1 MRTAA
6 NSTVSPL
13 IFPSLFLCLCT
24 CLSLTAAAEVVTE
37 AQLNWTTPPG
47 GIESALHLAPSP
59 GLAKELPLT
68 IQDESPPLPTIDLT
82 TQPEDLWQRVRN
94 GFSMPNLASPLVAD
108 RQAWYLNR
116 PEMLKHVLDRS
127 RRYLFYIVGELEK
140 RGMPTELALLPIVES
155 SYNPMA
161 YSRARASGIWQFI
174 PSTGRSYRL
183 EQNWWLDQRRDVI
196 ASTGAALDYLQTIYE
211 MHGDWHLA
219 LASYNWGEHAVAR
232 AVAKNQAR
240 NLPTDYANLTM
251 PVETRYYVPKLQAL
265 KNIIAQPKLFGI
277 KINPIPNQPYF
288 DMVGKPAN
296 MDLSIAAKLAE
307 TPLDEFIALNPAY
320 NRPVMPAG
328 KDSPLVLPAGKVQTF
343 LANLQH
349 HENQEKPL
357 SNWHTY
363 KLKKGE
369 KIETVAARHRL
380 SAAYLK
386 QINGITRR
394 TRLPAGTTLLVP
406 RKDGQASAN
415 LQEVNLPLTE
425 PELPK
430 TKPQKS
436 VGKTVGKT
444 AVKGGTGGKGV
455 KKAAVKVGK
464 PRPPVKTAKSAKKKS
479 VRQH

>member
-1 MRTAA
+1 MSPVPASA
-6 NSTVSPL
+6 VSPL
-13 IFPSLFLCLCT
+13 LLRRLLLWLCA
-24 CLSLTAAAEVVTE
+24 CLSFGAAAEVPPE
-37 AQLNWTTPPG
+37 SQLNWIALPG
-47 GIESALHLAPSP
+47 GIESSLHLAPSP
-59 GLAKELPLT
+59 GLGTDLPLT
-68 IQDESPPLPTIDLT
+68 IQDELPPLPTIDLT
-82 TQPEDLWQRVRN
+82 AEPEDLWQRVRN
-94 GFSMPNLASPLVAD
+94 GFSMPNLTSPLVAD

-116 PEMLKHVLDRS
+116 PEMLKYVLDRS

-174 PSTGRSYRL
+174 PSTGRNYRL

-265 KNIIAQPKLFGI
+265 KNIIAQPALFGI
-277 KINPIPNQPYF
+277 SINPIPNRPYF
-288 DMVGKPAN
+288 DTVDMPAN
-296 MDLSIAAKLAE
+296 MDLSVAAKLAE
-307 TPLDEFIALNPAY
+307 MPLDEFIALNPAY

-328 KDSPLVLPAGKVQTF
+328 EDSPLVLPVGKVQTF
-343 LANLQH
+343 LANLQR
-349 HENQEKPL
+349 HEDQDKPL

-369 KIETVAARHRL
+369 KIETVAARYRL
-380 SAAYLK
+380 SATYLK
-386 QINGITRR
+386 QINGIGRR
-394 TRLPAGTTLLVP
+394 TRLPPGTTLLVP
-406 RKDGQASAN
+406 RKDGQTGAK
-415 LQEVNLPLTE
+415 LQEVNLPASE
-425 PELPK
+425 PERPK
-430 TKPQKS
+430 AAPPKGKAPKRAGKP
-436 VGKTVGKT
+436 
-444 AVKGGTGGKGV
+444 AGKGFKRPVAKNV
-455 KKAAVKVGK
+455 KPK
-464 PRPPVKTAKSAKKKS
+464 PPVKAAQPAKKKPAK
-479 VRQH
+479 QH

>member
-1 MRTAA
+1 MRPAQTTAL
-6 NSTVSPL
+6 SPL
-13 IFPSLFLCLCT
+13 MFRSLFLCLCT
-24 CLSLTAAAEVVTE
+24 CLSLTAAAEVLTE
-37 AQLNWTTPPG
+37 SQLNWTTPPG
-47 GIESALHLAPSP
+47 GIESSLHLAPSS

-68 IQDESPPLPTIDLT
+68 IQDEAPPLPTIDLT
-82 TQPEDLWQRVRN
+82 TEPDDLWQRVRN

-116 PEMLKHVLDRS
+116 PEMLKQVLDRS
-127 RRYLFYIVGELEK
+127 RRYLYYIVGELEK

-277 KINPIPNQPYF
+277 SINPIPNRPYF

-307 TPLDEFIALNPAY
+307 MPLDEFIALNPAY

-328 KDSPLVLPAGKVQTF
+328 KDSPLVLPTGKVQTF

-363 KLKKGE
+363 RLKKGE

-415 LQEVNLPLTE
+415 LQEVNLPPNE

-436 VGKTVGKT
+436 AGKATGKGSKKTVAKS
-444 AVKGGTGGKGV
+444 
-455 KKAAVKVGK
+455 GK
-464 PRPPVKTAKSAKKKS
+464 PKPPVKSTRTAKKKPAKK
-479 VRQH
+479 R